1 MEFLKLFE
9 AEPLAP
15 LAVRYKPGTQGTK
28 RTKARLLP
36 GYVFFDYDGTPDW
49 DTIVRHTAV
58 LKALRYEDG
67 ARALRGDDLKFVNW
81 LKRYEG
87 MIDVSEVI
95 KVGTKIAFVSGPLLG
110 MEANVIKVNKSRKQV
125 QIALGGDDAIFRN
138 IWCSIEYIE
147 SNTDLDTLH
156 RKATEGE

>member
-1 MEFLKLFE
+1 MEFLKLFD

-15 LAVRYKPGTQGTK
+15 LAVRYQPGTHGTK

-49 DTIVRHTAV
+49 GTIVRHTAV
-58 LKALRYEDG
+58 LKVLRYEDG

-125 QIALGGDDAIFRN
+125 QITLGGEDAIFRN

-156 RKATEGE
+156 QKATEEK

>member
-15 LAVRYKPGTQGTK
+15 LAVRYQPGTHGTK

-58 LKALRYEDG
+58 LKVLRYEDG